1 MKEKT
6 SLNYNITKYCK
17 HNTLSIIT
25 ATVSHYICNFY
36 SLSFYS
42 SFFCF
47 NRHIWNEFW
56 FRFFIVFT
64 YWSEKRRMNCLI
76 DGDNERKT
84 NVEYKYND
92 RKYRETDQFN
102 VLLLLL
108 LLSLFFSSFDDLII
122 WFYQKRTIYVLVW
135 LSFSIN

>member
-1 MKEKT
+1 MNEKKT

-17 HNTLSIIT
+17 PNTLSIIT

-36 SLSFYS
+36 SLSIHLSFVSIDMYGMNFDFVS
-42 SFFCF
+42 SLCS
-47 NRHIWNEFW
+47 H
-56 FRFFIVFT
+56 T
-64 YWSEKRRMNCLI
+64 GAKKRRMNCLI

-92 RKYRETDQFN
+92 RKYIETDQFN

-122 WFYQKRTIYVLVW
+122 
-135 LSFSIN
+135 